1 MANMDDE
8 HKKAGFFQNIPPK
21 TSFFFGMITATAILS
36 VVGLIV
42 LLPLSLK
49 SSSKGTVAGAQVPT
63 PSAQGAGGTQAATAD
78 ISKVN
83 VKDSRS
89 IGDANAPVV
98 MAYWTDYQC
107 PFCQRFDQQTL
118 TTLVEQYVNKGK
130 LKIVVKDFAFLGDDS
145 TTAGLAARA
154 VWEVSPKNYLAW
166 HEAVFSKQ
174 DGENTGWGNKDDIIE
189 LTKTI
194 SGINAD
200 KVAKLMDQK
209 KDEYLKAMNAD
220 KSEGSGFGVTGT
232 PGFVI
237 GTQLISGAV
246 PTSDF
251 TTAIEAE
258 LAKK

>member
-1 MANMDDE
+1 MV
-8 HKKAGFFQNIPPK
+8 
-21 TSFFFGMITATAILS
+21 TATAILS

-42 LLPLSLK
+42 LLPLSLR
-49 SSSKGTVAGAQVPT
+49 SSSNAKGAVAGAQAPT
-63 PSAQGAGGTQAATAD
+63 PTQQGTGGAKTATAD

-83 VKDSRS
+83 IKDSRS
-89 IGDANAPVV
+89 FGNANAPVV

-118 TTLVEQYVNKGK
+118 PTLIEQYVDKGK
-130 LKIVVKDFAFLGDDS
+130 LRIVVKDFAFLGSDS
-145 TTAGLAARA
+145 TTAALAARA
-154 VWEVSPKNYLAW
+154 VWEASPKSYLAW
-166 HEAVFSKQ
+166 HEAIFVKQ
-174 DGENTGWGNKDDIIE
+174 DGENSGWGNKDDIIE

-194 SGINAD
+194 PGINAD

-209 KDEYLKAMNAD
+209 KDEYQKAMDAD

-232 PGFVI
+232 PGFIV

-246 PTSDF
+246 PTADF